1 MSSATPLSLVE
12 GALSTSPIRGQLK
25 PVGDALSDGI

>member
-1 MSSATPLSLVE
+1 MSFATTLSLAE
-12 GALSTSPIRGQLK
+12 GALSASPIRGQPK